1 MPPLSPRHIQ
11 VLELLDR
18 GAPIKIIAAELDLST
33 SRVNQLIRELKERL
47 AANHRFALVEAY
59 RQMPGL
65 GRNAPDNMAAPLPP
79 CTNASW
85 AKTAVA
91 AGAAGGDATTHPAD
105 STLSPTSAGNT
116 HIAASLG
123 KRSAPDREPVVV
135 PAFIDGSHAYP
146 RRILAMTVLSALIA
160 AGIVLAI
167 VSAMTLTAL
176 WKGVGRLQDVSERRE

>member
-79 CTNASW
+79 LHKCFMGENCS
-85 AKTAVA
+85 
-91 AGAAGGDATTHPAD
+91 G
-105 STLSPTSAGNT
+105 
-116 HIAASLG
+116 
-123 KRSAPDREPVVV
+123 
-135 PAFIDGSHAYP
+135 P
-146 RRILAMTVLSALIA
+146 RRC
-160 AGIVLAI
+160 
-167 VSAMTLTAL
+167 
-176 WKGVGRLQDVSERRE
+176 WRRCHDASGGQHSLPHVRR